1 MNKLLVYIIILLV
14 IGIPSIYAQA
24 PSTWNVNPSDY
35 NNSMV
40 ITAVLNLESVES
52 RNPEDVVAAFI
63 GNDVRG
69 VASPIIYLS
78 SKDRYVVNLVVY
90 SNQSNVQI
98 TFKLYNKTLN
108 KVTNA
113 VNPSITFISDSR
125 QGSLNSPM
133 VIKDNSIPTAINLSS
148 TSIDENKAPNSLIG
162 TLTVID
168 EDQTDTHVL
177 SFLDE
182 SGYED
187 NIFFEIRNGQLFAK
201 SSFNFEIKKEYTIKI
216 KAEDPKKGIV
226 ENVIKI
232 QINDINDIPELIQ
245 LSNNSILENTTAPAL
260 IGFLSTVDQDDTAFT
275 YRLDP
280 TFDYTKLQIVGD
292 KIYIKEVPKF
302 QRQAL
307 YEFEVISNDGSGGEI
322 KQKFSCTIIDV
333 NDPPILTKNP
343 KFFISEIITVGTEI
357 GTIGMTDEDPRDSH
371 VFELIS
377 SDPLPFK
384 ISNSGLVNL
393 DKALDFEKETSYTF
407 QVKVTDN
414 GIPSMS
420 DITTVVISLKDEAE
434 ENLVFNNVITPNNDG
449 FNDVLKIFNL
459 QIYEKTMLT
468 IYNSRGQLLFSS
480 DNYQNNWGSPDIPTG
495 VYYLYFLTIDK
506 SGKEFIYKELLKV
519 VNE

>member
-1 MNKLLVYIIILLV
+1 MNKLLAYITFLLV

-24 PSTWNVNPSDY
+24 PSTWNVNPSDF

-69 VASPIIYLS
+69 IASPITYLA
-78 SKDRYVVNLVVY
+78 SKDRYIVNLVVY

-113 VNPSITFISDSR
+113 VNQPITFITDSR
-125 QGSLNSPM
+125 LGTLNSPFI
-133 VIKDNSIPTAINLSS
+133 IKDNSIPTAINLSS
-148 TSIDENKAPNSLIG
+148 TSIDENKAPNTLIG

-168 EDQTDTHVL
+168 EDLTDTHVL
-177 SFLDE
+177 SFLDG

-187 NIFFEIRNGQLFAK
+187 NVFFEIRNGQLYAK
-201 SSFNFEIKKEYTIKI
+201 PSFNYEIKKEYTIRI
-216 KAEDPKKGIV
+216 KAEDPKKGV
-226 ENVIKI
+226 VVNVIKI
-232 QINDINDIPELIQ
+232 QINDINDIPESIQ
-245 LSNNSILENTTAPAL
+245 LSNNSILENTAAPAL
-260 IGFLSTVDQDDTAFT
+260 IGVLTTTDQDDTVFT
-275 YRLDP
+275 YRFAP
-280 TFDYTKLQIVGD
+280 TFDFNKLQIVGD

-322 KQKFSCTIIDV
+322 KRKFSCAIIDV

-343 KFFISEIITVGTEI
+343 KFFVSEIIAIGTEI
-357 GTIGMTDEDPRDSH
+357 GRIGMTDEDPRDSH

-377 SDPLPFK
+377 TNSLPFK
-384 ISNSGLVNL
+384 ISNSGLITL
-393 DKALDFEKETSYTF
+393 DKALDFEKQTSYTF

-414 GIPSMS
+414 GTPALS
-420 DITTVVISLKDEAE
+420 DITTVVIGLNDEAE
-434 ENLVFNNVITPNNDG
+434 ESLVFNNVITPNNDG

-459 QIYEKTMLT
+459 QIYEKSMLS
-468 IYNSRGQLLFSS
+468 IYNNRGQLLFSS

-495 VYYLYFLTIDK
+495 VYYLYFSTTDK
-506 SGKEFIYKELLKV
+506 TGKEFIYKELLKV

>member
-1 MNKLLVYIIILLV
+1 MNKLLVYITILLV
-14 IGIPSIYAQA
+14 TGIPSIYAQA
-24 PSTWNVNPSDY
+24 PSTWTINPSDF

-40 ITAVLNLESVES
+40 VTAVLNLESVES

-69 VASPIIYLS
+69 VASPITYLS
-78 SKDRYVVNLVVY
+78 SRDRYVVNLVVY

-113 VNPSITFISDSR
+113 VNQPITFITDSR
-125 QGSLNSPM
+125 LGTLNSPF

-148 TSIDENKAPNSLIG
+148 SSIDENKAPNTLIG
-162 TLTVID
+162 AITVID
-168 EDQTDTHVL
+168 EDLTDTHVL
-177 SFLDE
+177 SFLDG

-187 NIFFEIRNGQLFAK
+187 NGFFEIRNGKLFAK
-201 SSFNFEIKKEYTIKI
+201 PSFNYEIKKEYTIRI
-216 KAEDPKKGIV
+216 KAEDPKKGV
-226 ENVIKI
+226 VVNVITI
-232 QINDINDIPELIQ
+232 QINDINDIPESIQ
-245 LSNNSILENTTAPAL
+245 LSNNSILENTVAPAL
-260 IGFLSTVDQDDTAFT
+260 IGILSTTDQDDTVFT
-275 YRLDP
+275 YRLAP

-343 KFFISEIITVGTEI
+343 KFFISEIIAIGTEI

-377 SDPLPFK
+377 TNPLPFK
-384 ISNSGLVNL
+384 ISNSGLITL
-393 DKALDFEKETSYTF
+393 DKALDFEKQTSYTF

-414 GIPSMS
+414 GSPALS

-434 ENLVFNNVITPNNDG
+434 ESLVFNNVITPNNDG

-480 DNYQNNWGSPDIPTG
+480 DNYQNNWGSSDIPTG
-495 VYYLYFLTIDK
+495 VYYLYFSTTDK
-506 SGKEFIYKELLKV
+506 TGKEFIYKELLKV